1 MGTELLFSNLKFVK
15 IDSSDGCTA
24 LGMNLM
30 SINCTHNKMVFC
42 YTYITIIKKSPKKPP
57 YKL

>member
-24 LGMNLM
+24 LGMNLT
-30 SINCTHNKMVFC
+30 SINCTHNKMVNFV
-42 YTYITIIKKSPKKPP
+42 IHI
-57 YKL
+57 